1 MMKKVINTEL
11 APKAIGP
18 YSQGIMIGDL
28 AFLSGQIPVDPATGE
43 LATGDDPVV
52 AQANQS
58 LKNVQSIL
66 ESQGMSFD
74 NVIKTTVFIANM
86 DDFAKINQV
95 YAQYFKEPYPARSCV
110 QVAKLPKEAL
120 VEIEVIAKK

>member
-1 MMKKVINTEL
+1 MKKVINTEL

>member
-1 MMKKVINTEL
+1 MKKVINTEL

-86 DDFAKINQV
+86 DDFAKINEI

>member
-1 MMKKVINTEL
+1 MKKVINTEL

-18 YSQGIMIGDL
+18 YSQGIMVGDL

-43 LATGDDPVV
+43 LATGDEPVV
-52 AQANQS
+52 AQAHQS
-58 LKNVQSIL
+58 LKNIKSIL

-74 NVIKTTVFIANM
+74 NVIKTTVFIDSM
-86 DDFAKINQV
+86 DDFAKVNEV

-110 QVAKLPKEAL
+110 EVAKLPKGAL

>member
-1 MMKKVINTEL
+1 MKKVINTEL
-11 APKAIGP
+11 ARKAMGP
-18 YSQGIMIGDL
+18 YSQGIMVGDL

-43 LATGDDPVV
+43 LATGDEPVV
-52 AQANQS
+52 AQAHQS
-58 LKNVQSIL
+58 LKNIKSIL

-74 NVIKTTVFIANM
+74 NVIKTTVFIDNM
-86 DDFAKINQV
+86 DDFAKVNEV

-110 QVAKLPKEAL
+110 EVAKLPKGAL

>member
-1 MMKKVINTEL
+1 MKKVINTEL

-18 YSQGIMIGDL
+18 YSQGIMVGDL

-43 LATGDDPVV
+43 LATGDEPVV
-52 AQANQS
+52 AQAHQS
-58 LKNVQSIL
+58 LKNIKSIL

-74 NVIKTTVFIANM
+74 NVIKTTVFIDNM
-86 DDFAKINQV
+86 DDFAKVNEV

-110 QVAKLPKEAL
+110 
-120 VEIEVIAKK
+120 

>member
-1 MMKKVINTEL
+1 MKKVINTEL

-18 YSQGIMIGDL
+18 YSQGIMVGDL

-43 LATGDDPVV
+43 LATGDEPVV
-52 AQANQS
+52 AQAHQS
-58 LKNVQSIL
+58 LKNIKSIL

-74 NVIKTTVFIANM
+74 NVIKTTVFIDNM
-86 DDFAKINQV
+86 DDFAKVNEV

-110 QVAKLPKEAL
+110 EVAKLPKGAL

>member
-1 MMKKVINTEL
+1 MKKVINTEL

-86 DDFAKINQV
+86 DDFAKINEV